1 MKIESL
7 AEQLFFT
14 TCRIEASGPNGSSVG
29 TGFFYAVDTDAG
41 TLHLLVTNKH
51 VVAGATELTFLMS
64 RSDGEQGLF
73 TGHGVR
79 WTVTDFTDH
88 VWTGHPLPEVD
99 VAVVPFSAVFN
110 SMTEAGTHPVF
121 RAVTSDISLDKTNAD
136 SLDAIEDV
144 TFIGYPNGLYD
155 TTNMTPIA
163 RVGTT
168 ATPIALDYQG
178 APAFLIDAA
187 VFPGS
192 SGSPVFILNRGTFAD
207 RSGNVTIGSRAIF
220 LGIVASI
227 HVRSAIGELRPAAQR
242 LVADYQEPI
251 GLGIVYK
258 ASAIEETINALL
270 AGRGLERRTVEAETP
285 VTAVVPIVA
294 SAADEAAAEAATV

>member
-29 TGFFYAVDTDAG
+29 TGFFYEVDTDAG

-64 RSDGEQGLF
+64 RSDGEGLF

-88 VWTGHPLPEVD
+88 VWTGHPSAEVD
-99 VAVVPFSAVFN
+99 IAVVPFSAVFN
-110 SMTEAGTHPVF
+110 SMIEAGARPVF
-121 RAVTSDISLDKTNAD
+121 RAVTSAISLDKTKAD
-136 SLDAIEDV
+136 ALDAIEDV

-178 APAFLIDAA
+178 APSFLIDAP

-192 SGSPVFILNRGTFAD
+192 SGSPVFVLNRATFAD

-220 LGIVASI
+220 LGIVAAV
-227 HVRSAIGELRPAAQR
+227 HVRSAIGELRPVTQR
-242 LVADYQEPI
+242 FVADFQEPI

-258 ASAIEETINALL
+258 ASAIEETIDAVL
-270 AGRGLERRTVEAETP
+270 AGRGLERRSVEAETP
-285 VTAVVPIVA
+285 VTPIVA

>member
-1 MKIESL
+1 MKIESIS
-7 AEQLFFT
+7 EQLFFT
-14 TCRIEASGPNGSSVG
+14 TCRIEAIGPSGSSVG

-51 VVAGATELTFLMS
+51 VVSGATGLTILMS
-64 RSDGEQGLF
+64 RTDGEQGGF

-79 WTVTDFTDH
+79 WAITEFSDS
-88 VWTGHPLPEVD
+88 VWTGHPLAAVD
-99 VAVVPFSAVFN
+99 VAVIPFSAVFN
-110 SMTEAGTHPVF
+110 SMAEAGTNPFF
-121 RAVTSDISLDKTNAD
+121 RAVSAEISLNKTHEE

-155 TTNMTPIA
+155 TKNTTPIA

-178 APAFLIDAA
+178 DPSFLIDAA

-192 SGSPVFILNRGTFAD
+192 SGSPVFILNRGTYAD

-220 LGIVASI
+220 LGIIASVHI
-227 HVRSAIGELRPAAQR
+227 RSAIGELRPAAQR

-258 ASAIEETINALL
+258 ASAIEETIDIVLANSSLKRQSAESDALQSP
-270 AGRGLERRTVEAETP
+270 ATP
-285 VTAVVPIVA
+285 IIQ
-294 SAADEAAAEAATV
+294 SAADDVAAGVAAL